1 MAPRTFITAVALA
14 ALTAAPAIA
23 DAGQHQRDNGQ
34 SRDRSRET
42 RQAPA
47 RQNPA
52 PRQNNERA
60 VTRSNQAPRQNQAQV
75 QQQRQAPQPPVRQFQ
90 QQRQAPQPPV
100 RQLQQQRQNDVQRRS
115 DVQRQAPRQLDQRNF
130 ATPRQFESGRSVD
143 NRRFDNRSFDN
154 RGFNGRRFET
164 ARIIRPSIINVAPY
178 RFYSYRPSFRI
189 GVYYGLDG
197 YYPYGYTPPEYFQ
210 IVPGRIYGGVRITG
224 APRDAQ
230 VFADGY
236 FVGIVD
242 DFDGIFQHMNLEA
255 GPHHIEVQEA
265 GMGPIAFDVDV
276 RPGQT
281 TTFRADLVQ
290 PY

>member
-23 DAGQHQRDNGQ
+23 DEGQHHRDNGQ
-34 SRDRSRET
+34 SRDRSSET

-47 RQNPA
+47 PRQNAA

-60 VTRSNQAPRQNQAQV
+60 VTRSNQAPQQQAPRQNQAQV
-75 QQQRQAPQPPVRQFQ
+75 QPRQF
-90 QQRQAPQPPV
+90 
-100 RQLQQQRQNDVQRRS
+100 QQQRQNDVQRRS
-115 DVQRQAPRQLDQRNF
+115 DVQREAPRQFEQRNF
-130 ATPRQFESGRSVD
+130 ATPRQFESGRSLDV
-143 NRRFDNRSFDN
+143 RRFDNRVVS
-154 RGFNGRRFET
+154 GRRFET

-210 IVPGRIYGGVRITG
+210 IVPGRVYGGVRITG

-242 DFDGIFQHMNLEA
+242 DFDGIFQHMNLEV

-265 GMGPIAFDVDV
+265 GMGPLAFDVDV

-281 TTFRADLVQ
+281 TTFRADMGQ